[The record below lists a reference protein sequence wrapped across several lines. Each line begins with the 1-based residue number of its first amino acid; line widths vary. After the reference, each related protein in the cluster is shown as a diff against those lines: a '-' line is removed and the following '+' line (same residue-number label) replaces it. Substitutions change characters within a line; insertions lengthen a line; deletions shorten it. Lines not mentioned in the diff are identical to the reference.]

1 MQAALR
7 PGPDVKINGR
17 WNFSSNELLHGSHGN
32 DASRARVNWNQFQL
46 GAREDVP
53 LAAMPLAGPEIKPLA
68 ARQINAA
75 SGCALS
81 HDRSHEQIGAEHELI
96 ISRRR
101 PRVVL
106 IMPEERTHDRR
117 A

>member
-7 PGPDVKINGR
+7 PGPDVKVNGG
-17 WNFSSNELLHGSHGN
+17 WSFFSNELLHCSHRN
-32 DASRARVNWNQFQL
+32 DASHARVNWNQSQL
-46 GAREDVP
+46 GVREDVP
-53 LAAMPLAGPEIKPLA
+53 LAAMTLAGPEIKPLA

-96 ISRRR
+96 IGRRR

-106 IMPEERTHDRR
+106 IVPEERTHDR
-117 A
+117 

>member
-81 HDRSHEQIGAEHELI
+81 HDRSHEQIVSVNELI
-96 ISRRR
+96 ITRSH
-101 PRVVL
+101 PL
-106 IMPEERTHDRR
+106 SLLLLQPQD
-117 A
+117 